1 MTGILIT
8 SPVAAPRAIER
19 LAALAA
25 RAEGLMAVVDHPGV
39 AEKLQI
45 ALAAAEANLDVII
58 DIDPGIARTGVAS
71 AEAAVALAKIIAASP
86 NLEYR
91 GVQFYCGSQQHIESY
106 ADRRAA
112 IVERTA
118 YLQSVIAALADA
130 GFAPAIVTG
139 SGTGTHRIDLDLGV
153 FTELQAGSYVFMD
166 KQYLDCD
173 LTGEGGDPPFEVSLS
188 VDARVVSA
196 NHSGLVTIDAGYKSL
211 STDGGVAV
219 VQRGAPETAFF
230 AFMGDEHAALIAP
243 DIGDAARPGRSGQP
257 DRAALRPDG
266 ESLRQLSCGSG
277 RYADRH
283 LAGQRA
289 RPGAMIAAARAPLAK
304 RPPQQDRA
312 HLTRGRLLDVAGEL
326 LAEVG
331 IERISTNM
339 IAARAGLTPPALYR
353 YFGDKYAV
361 LEALGRRLMERQ
373 NAVLEA
379 WLARHAPGGI
389 AAMADHIGDL
399 LTQNAAVTRAEPGA
413 VWILRALHASP
424 QLVHVR
430 LESHRHVTDR
440 LTDACAPYLAGIDR
454 EKLWSRLRLA
464 VELGFAADE
473 MLYEEDRISADAA
486 LADVAAM
493 LRFAML
499 DLTESA

>member
-1 MTGILIT
+1 
-8 SPVAAPRAIER
+8 
-19 LAALAA
+19 
-25 RAEGLMAVVDHPGV
+25 
-39 AEKLQI
+39 
-45 ALAAAEANLDVII
+45 
-58 DIDPGIARTGVAS
+58 
-71 AEAAVALAKIIAASP
+71 
-86 NLEYR
+86 
-91 GVQFYCGSQQHIESY
+91 
-106 ADRRAA
+106 
-112 IVERTA
+112 
-118 YLQSVIAALADA
+118 
-130 GFAPAIVTG
+130 
-139 SGTGTHRIDLDLGV
+139 
-153 FTELQAGSYVFMD
+153 
-166 KQYLDCD
+166 
-173 LTGEGGDPPFEVSLS
+173 
-188 VDARVVSA
+188 
-196 NHSGLVTIDAGYKSL
+196 
-211 STDGGVAV
+211 
-219 VQRGAPETAFF
+219 
-230 AFMGDEHAALIAP
+230 
-243 DIGDAARPGRSGQP
+243 
-257 DRAALRPDG
+257 
-266 ESLRQLSCGSG
+266 
-277 RYADRH
+277 
-283 LAGQRA
+283 
-289 RPGAMIAAARAPLAK
+289 MIAAGRASAVK

-373 NAVLEA
+373 NAVLED

-399 LTQNAAVTRAEPGA
+399 LTQNAAVTRVEPGA

-424 QLVHVR
+424 QLVHIR

-440 LTDACAPYLAGIDR
+440 LTDACAPYLAAIDR